1 MPIKFLKESEIELGE
16 MQVFSLSKVR
26 CENNYQKFSTI
37 RGQLILTTFKLRF
50 VPILPQRDH
59 IDESQMSMLNDSVF
73 QEESKQKIPSYL
85 DDYLSVPLGLIFRMD
100 KIIQDKTHKIQW
112 YSFIEIHAKD
122 ARHMKFIFEDPIV
135 CATASNEIE
144 KYAFCDDKNNLL
156 SG

>member
-26 CENNYQKFSTI
+26 CENNYQKFSTL

-100 KIIQDKTHKIQW
+100 KIIQDKTHKIQ
-112 YSFIEIHAKD
+112 
-122 ARHMKFIFEDPIV
+122 
-135 CATASNEIE
+135 
-144 KYAFCDDKNNLL
+144 
-156 SG
+156 